1 MDRKNISRYFYEL
14 ENIVDEF
21 VIVLLSIGA
30 IAVTGWILFVSS
42 LDYNLL
48 EFGDIIFPW
57 VAMVALMIIG
67 RELWLMN
74 RKISHYLETQ
84 AQGE

>member
-1 MDRKNISRYFYEL
+1 MYEL
-14 ENIVDEF
+14 ENVVDEF

-30 IAVTGWILFVSS
+30 IAVAGWVLFTSS
-42 LDYNLL
+42 LDYDLI
-48 EFGDIIFPW
+48 EFGRIIFPW